1 MPQLQ
6 APVFRP
12 EKLTKTPA
20 RPEYERPF
28 AGLWMVKMKM
38 KRMRAC
44 LLAAA
49 LAAIISGT
57 CSAERSLMPIDDV
70 FSPEMLWSEGQ
81 IIVLEG
87 VSDDQ
92 LIGDEDRLCCEMIY
106 DEFVGET
113 ASVEVRAVLHG
124 SEHDYLIGR
133 AWVRGSCVNKRVSE
147 IIEEIVSEREEES

>member
-1 MPQLQ
+1 
-6 APVFRP
+6 
-12 EKLTKTPA
+12 
-20 RPEYERPF
+20 
-28 AGLWMVKMKM
+28 MVKM

-49 LAAIISGT
+49 LAAIIFGT

-81 IIVLEG
+81 ILVLEG

-113 ASVEVRAVLHG
+113 ASVEVRAVLPG
-124 SEHDYLIGR
+124 PEHDYLIGR
-133 AWVRGSCVNKRVSE
+133 AWVGRSCVNRRVSE
-147 IIEEIVSEREEES
+147 IIEEIVSEREES